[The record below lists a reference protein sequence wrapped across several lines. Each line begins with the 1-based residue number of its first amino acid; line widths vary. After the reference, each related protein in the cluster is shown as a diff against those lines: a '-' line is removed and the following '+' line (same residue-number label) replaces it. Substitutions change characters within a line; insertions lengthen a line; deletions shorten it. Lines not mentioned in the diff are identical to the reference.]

1 MSDHTWNS
9 LDQPG
14 HHGHWTA
21 EDKEV
26 IERVQKAAVKMI
38 SGLEGKTYEERCRE
52 IGLDSMERR
61 KEDADMIQT
70 FKIIAGED
78 KVERGTWF
86 QLTAQ
91 NSQRTTRATEYST
104 HLTGKRIR
112 TEARTVKVSKGNYC
126 TNTQSERADLVMR
139 RMKWTRT
146 RDPRGSC
153 PTTVRS
159 TSSQRA
165 VFRANRS
172 FFDQ

>member
-1 MSDHTWNS
+1 MEFVGPAWA
-9 LDQPG
+9 P
-14 HHGHWTA
+14 WTA

-38 SGLEGKTYEERCRE
+38 SGLERKTYEERCRE

-91 NSQRTTRATEYST
+91 NSQRTTRATEDRT
-104 HLTGKRIR
+104 PLAGKRIR
-112 TEARTVKVSKGNYC
+112 TEARTVKVSKGNYEH
-126 TNTQSERADLVMR
+126 TERKSR
-139 RMKWTRT
+139 
-146 RDPRGSC
+146 PRNEKNEMDKDE
-153 PTTVRS
+153 RS
-159 TSSQRA
+159 TRKLPDNST
-165 VFRANRS
+165 
-172 FFDQ
+172 